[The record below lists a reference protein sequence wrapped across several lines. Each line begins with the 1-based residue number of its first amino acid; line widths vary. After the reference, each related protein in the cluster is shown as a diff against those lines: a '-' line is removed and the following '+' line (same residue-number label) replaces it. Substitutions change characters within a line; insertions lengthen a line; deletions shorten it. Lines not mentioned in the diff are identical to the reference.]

1 MVNLWERDIYFE
13 PGLGLREVVLQDDE
27 LFVGVIIWDICGWEG
42 GVHLKSETMVYSK
55 MLVLTVR
62 LGSKEQ

>member
-1 MVNLWERDIYFE
+1 M
-13 PGLGLREVVLQDDE
+13 
-27 LFVGVIIWDICGWEG
+27 GVIIWDICGWEG